1 MLTINETFYSIEGEG
16 PFIGVPTFFIRL
28 TGCNLRCTW
37 TPTGT
42 TRILMSDYSWKLA
55 KNIRMG
61 DRVLGF
67 ENGHLK
73 EAKVTATIRVRSEIV
88 KLRMESGKVLS
99 VTPEHPFYYK
109 GTKTIRADRS
119 VGVGIRTIG
128 KINGHLKD
136 TIDYK
141 YGWLAGVIDG
151 TMDDTIEDIM
161 GEYGTEVAMDDRTS
175 TNMFPSFSG
184 DESLELRVNKWMN
197 NYFQSNELDNYL
209 YMKGQEAINRKLDK
223 TYKLKNDKEFSRGY
237 VAGMIDSSGSIGST
251 VRIRAKGKNVKDS
264 IELALKSL
272 SVPFDKK
279 EGHGFTNYEI
289 AGNPLFSYLLFRW
302 KSKEKVDIVSKSS
315 LDDSVD
321 RVIGLKL
328 AGYAEIN
335 HFETETHNYISEG
348 YLSHNCDTKYS
359 YAGGEKRSVESL
371 VEEASK
377 YGTRFV
383 CITGGEPLLQK
394 EVYPLMYK
402 LLDKE
407 FRIILET
414 SGSISVEEV
423 PTEDN
428 MIISMDIKTPSSGMV
443 EHNIYENIDLLASK
457 DYIKFVIADDKDFEF
472 AKEIMRKY
480 PFDGEVIFQPE
491 GGKNLRELTEKV
503 LKERLNVRVLP
514 QLHKFIWGDT
524 RGK

>member
-1 MLTINETFYSIEGEG
+1 
-16 PFIGVPTFFIRL
+16 
-28 TGCNLRCTW
+28 
-37 TPTGT
+37 
-42 TRILMSDYSWKLA
+42 
-55 KNIRMG
+55 
-61 DRVLGF
+61 
-67 ENGHLK
+67 
-73 EAKVTATIRVRSEIV
+73 
-88 KLRMESGKVLS
+88 
-99 VTPEHPFYYK
+99 
-109 GTKTIRADRS
+109 
-119 VGVGIRTIG
+119 
-128 KINGHLKD
+128 
-136 TIDYK
+136 
-141 YGWLAGVIDG
+141 
-151 TMDDTIEDIM
+151 
-161 GEYGTEVAMDDRTS
+161 
-175 TNMFPSFSG
+175 
-184 DESLELRVNKWMN
+184 
-197 NYFQSNELDNYL
+197 
-209 YMKGQEAINRKLDK
+209 
-223 TYKLKNDKEFSRGY
+223 
-237 VAGMIDSSGSIGST
+237 
-251 VRIRAKGKNVKDS
+251 
-264 IELALKSL
+264 
-272 SVPFDKK
+272 
-279 EGHGFTNYEI
+279 
-289 AGNPLFSYLLFRW
+289 
-302 KSKEKVDIVSKSS
+302 
-315 LDDSVD
+315 
-321 RVIGLKL
+321 
-328 AGYAEIN
+328 
-335 HFETETHNYISEG
+335 
-348 YLSHNCDTKYS
+348 
-359 YAGGEKRSVESL
+359 VESL

-491 GGKNLRELTEKV
+491 GGKNLKELTEKV